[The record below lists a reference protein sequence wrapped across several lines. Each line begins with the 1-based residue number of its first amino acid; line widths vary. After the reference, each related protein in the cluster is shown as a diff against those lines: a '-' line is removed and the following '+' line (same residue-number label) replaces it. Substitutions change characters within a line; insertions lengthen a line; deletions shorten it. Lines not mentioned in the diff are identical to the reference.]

1 MLAHPANETLQSY
14 LGLASHG
21 NAFGFQQELL
31 NGYGLLSDKSQTT
44 IL

>member
-1 MLAHPANETLQSY
+1 MLANPKNETLQSY

-31 NGYGLLSDKSQTT
+31 NWQGLLGDK
-44 IL
+44 IA